1 MVLSP
6 AGRMVLASSATR
18 PKCPAPT
25 HPCHR
30 YRVTQRTGTGCRDG
44 RGTRRGEAAIDL
56 TERDPAPCGSRLVGK
71 GKQRRENMLKRRIL
85 LVEDHPMFRRGLRRM
100 LEDTGRFQVVGEAQ
114 NGHEAIHLAD
124 IHHPELILLDVQLP
138 GVTGLK
144 IARVPRKQHQN
155 AKLIFLSMHV
165 DDERLFDAIRA
176 GASAFITKDTD
187 GESLIDSLRRV
198 LAGET
203 LINQLILS
211 RPQLAWRVLSEFR
224 ALSNDVAADA
234 AKEADLI
241 ALPLSAREIEVLDCV
256 AQGLSNKEIADELY
270 VTEQTVKNHMT
281 SVLRKLDVNDRV
293 QAVLYAVKNGWMEI
307 GPQSYAQVEV
317 PRSA

>member
-1 MVLSP
+1 
-6 AGRMVLASSATR
+6 
-18 PKCPAPT
+18 
-25 HPCHR
+25 
-30 YRVTQRTGTGCRDG
+30 
-44 RGTRRGEAAIDL
+44 
-56 TERDPAPCGSRLVGK
+56 
-71 GKQRRENMLKRRIL
+71 
-85 LVEDHPMFRRGLRRM
+85 MFRRGLRRM
-100 LEDTGRFQVVGEAQ
+100 LEDTGRFQVVGEAE

-124 IHHPELILLDVQLP
+124 VHHPELILIDVQLP

-144 IARVPRKQHQN
+144 IARVLRKQHQN

-187 GESLIDSLRRV
+187 GDSLVDALRRV
-198 LAGET
+198 LAGEN
-203 LINQLILS
+203 LINQMILS

-224 ALSNDVAADA
+224 ALSNDGEQGAG
-234 AKEADLI
+234 AKESELAFA

-293 QAVLYAVKNGWMEI
+293 QAVLFAVKNGWIEI
-307 GPQSYAQVEV
+307 GPQPYAAVE
-317 PRSA
+317 SARVAATA

>member
-1 MVLSP
+1 
-6 AGRMVLASSATR
+6 
-18 PKCPAPT
+18 
-25 HPCHR
+25 
-30 YRVTQRTGTGCRDG
+30 
-44 RGTRRGEAAIDL
+44 
-56 TERDPAPCGSRLVGK
+56 
-71 GKQRRENMLKRRIL
+71 MLKRRVL
-85 LVEDHPMFRRGLRRM
+85 LVEDHPMYRRGLRRM
-100 LEDTGRFQVVGEAQ
+100 LEESNRFQVVGEAE

-124 IHHPELILLDVQLP
+124 IHNPELILIDVQLP

-144 IARVPRKQHQN
+144 IARVLRKQHQN
-155 AKLIFLSMHV
+155 AKLIFLSMHI

-176 GASAFITKDTD
+176 GASAFLTKDVD
-187 GESLIDSLRRV
+187 GDSLIDSLRRV
-198 LAGET
+198 LAGEN

-224 ALSNDVAADA
+224 ALSNDGRESVDPDGIA
-234 AKEADLI
+234 

-281 SVLRKLDVNDRV
+281 AVLRKLDVNDRV

-307 GPQSYAQVEV
+307 GPQAYAQTEV

>member
-1 MVLSP
+1 
-6 AGRMVLASSATR
+6 
-18 PKCPAPT
+18 
-25 HPCHR
+25 
-30 YRVTQRTGTGCRDG
+30 
-44 RGTRRGEAAIDL
+44 
-56 TERDPAPCGSRLVGK
+56 
-71 GKQRRENMLKRRIL
+71 MLKRRVL

-100 LEDTGRFQVVGEAQ
+100 LEETGRFQVVGEAE

-144 IARVPRKQHQN
+144 IARVLRKQHQN

-176 GASAFITKDTD
+176 GASAFITKDVD
-187 GESLIDSLRRV
+187 GDSLVDSLRRV
-198 LAGET
+198 LAGEN

-224 ALSNDVAADA
+224 ALSTDGAENKDTELGVAS
-234 AKEADLI
+234 
-241 ALPLSAREIEVLDCV
+241 LPLSAREIEVLDCV

-307 GPQSYAQVEV
+307 GPQAYAQVEI